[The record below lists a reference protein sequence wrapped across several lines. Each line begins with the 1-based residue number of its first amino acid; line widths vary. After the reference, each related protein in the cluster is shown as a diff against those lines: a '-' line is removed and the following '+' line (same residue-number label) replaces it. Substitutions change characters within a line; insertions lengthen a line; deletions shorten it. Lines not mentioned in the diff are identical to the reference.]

1 MFGINR
7 RRKTYLS
14 LSVISLSLFYCAL
27 GSLSYGAEKAKLIF
41 FHSPSC
47 KKCLEVKSEFLP
59 GIEKEFKNSIDIEFR
74 DINDTENYKLF
85 LGLLK
90 KHGFGMKISVPSAY
104 FNGRFFIGSKEIES
118 NLKNYLASALKIPG
132 QSGAPADVDL
142 LEHFKTFTP
151 LLISGLGLGDG
162 INPCAF
168 TVIVFFISFLA
179 VQGYKK
185 KELIAIGLSFIF
197 AVFLTYLL
205 IGLGLFN
212 FLYRLKGFWMLIKTV
227 NISVGLFS
235 IILGCLALYDYF
247 NFKKTGEAE
256 GSILQLPQAVK
267 IQIHSVIGRFHRKT
281 KSPAESSAKPH
292 IFGLLLSALASGSLV
307 SLLESVCTGQLYL
320 PTIAFV
326 LKTAPMKLEALGYL
340 LLYNL
345 MFIVPLLIIFISA
358 LLGVTS
364 GQFAKFLKQHFAL
377 LKIIMAAM
385 FFSLGLFLIIW
396 VGW

>member
-1 MFGINR
+1 MLGTNFR
-7 RRKTYLS
+7 EKTNLILIAACFS
-14 LSVISLSLFYCAL
+14 LLYPFLNSQSF
-27 GSLSYGAEKAKLIF
+27 GAEKAKLIF

-47 KKCLEVKSEFLP
+47 KKCLEVKKEFIP
-59 GIEKEFKNSIDIEFR
+59 GIEKEFKDSIDIEYR
-74 DINDTENYKLF
+74 DINDTENYKFF

-104 FNGRFFIGSKEIES
+104 FNGRFFIGSNEIVA
-118 NLKNYLASALKIPG
+118 NLKSYLA
-132 QSGAPADVDL
+132 QSLNGARGLAAFPEIDL
-142 LEHFKTFTP
+142 LKHFKTFRP
-151 LLISGLGLGDG
+151 LLISGVGLADG

-247 NFKKTGEAE
+247 NFKKTGQAE

-267 IQIHSVIGRFHRKT
+267 IQIHSVIGRFHRKP
-281 KSPAESSAKPH
+281 KSPEEGFTKPH
-292 IFGLLLSALASGSLV
+292 IFGLLLSALASGFLV

-345 MFIVPLLIIFISA
+345 MFIVPLLLIFILA

-396 VGW
+396 VG